1 MTMVRISRLRVHHTI
16 TLRLLTDHVR
26 SGNWGE
32 FVPIQTEKTLEAVET
47 KLQDKTKLLKFIRRA
62 LTWDPEE
69 RPTAKEL
76 LQDPWLLE

>member
-1 MTMVRISRLRVHHTI
+1 
-16 TLRLLTDHVR
+16 
-26 SGNWGE
+26 
-32 FVPIQTEKTLEAVET
+32 VPIPTEKTLEAVET